1 MRKSDRQNALAV
13 AAVALCFMLTLG
25 LAYLLGGE
33 GFLLAFNQSD
43 ADEKCYLLCGGAYEN
58 VELAREAAEL
68 VKTRGGAGYVIVG
81 EECEV
86 VLAAYLTLEDAEK
99 VLDGGGGGT
108 GAYLKEVP
116 VGAFDTAALGDD
128 IADETESALG
138 YFSLSFDCFT
148 SAADGLS
155 AGTLT
160 ASDVRIRLAV
170 CRARVEELRTAFSD
184 AAREVSDAR
193 ATELKL
199 ALVTALALIDNVI
212 AADMYGSAA
221 VISSLRY
228 QSVQLALCREAL
240 LGVWNA

>member
-1 MRKSDRQNALAV
+1 MRTSDRQNALAV

-138 YFSLSFDCFT
+138 YFSLTFDCFT

-199 ALVTALALIDNVI
+199 ALVTALALIDNVT

>member
-25 LAYLLGGE
+25 LTYLLGGE
-33 GFLLAFNQSD
+33 GFLLAFNKSD

-86 VLAAYLTLEDAEK
+86 VLAAYLAQEDAEK

-108 GAYLKEVP
+108 GAYIKEIA
-116 VGAFDTAALGDD
+116 VGALDPAVFGDD
-128 IADETESALG
+128 MEGETESALG
-138 YFSLSFDCFT
+138 YFSLAFDCFT

-155 AGTLT
+155 EGTLT
-160 ASDVRIRLAV
+160 ASDVRTRLAV
-170 CRARVEELRTAFSD
+170 CRARVEELRSGFSD
-184 AAREVSDAR
+184 AAREVSDTR

-199 ALVTALALIDNVI
+199 ALVTALALIDNAT
-212 AADMYGSAA
+212 AADMHGSAA
-221 VISSLRY
+221 IVSSLRY
-228 QSVQLALCREAL
+228 QSVQLVLCREAL
-240 LGVWNA
+240 LGVWSS